1 MVQQTAT
8 YVSRRSSGRLRALP
22 IAKVW
27 RLNCLENLAKPWVKT
42 NILVV
47 ADVINV
53 GVRLGRV
60 EWNVIAVAILLDLDV
75 VLQSRKDI

>member
-42 NILVV
+42 NIRTV

-53 GVRLGRV
+53 GARLGRV
-60 EWNVIAVAILLDLDV
+60 VWNVIAVAILLDLDV
-75 VLQSRKDI
+75 VLQWKEQI